1 MIQTSEDG
9 DCLILTI
16 DRPEKANALTPNM
29 LKAISKTVET
39 ATTKVLILTGRG
51 RVFSSGADLDAA
63 RAGLAVSPL
72 WECLSSTVANFSG
85 LTIAA
90 INGTVAGGAMGM
102 VLACDLRISVAEA
115 NFFYPVMRLGFLP
128 QPSDVKRMR
137 ALIGPARTKFILMA
151 GQKVLASDAIHWG
164 LVDQITSSE
173 TLIVRAKLLATD
185 ALGASHRHI
194 SEIKRMI

>member
-72 WECLSSTVANFSG
+72 WECL
-85 LTIAA
+85 
-90 INGTVAGGAMGM
+90 
-102 VLACDLRISVAEA
+102 
-115 NFFYPVMRLGFLP
+115 
-128 QPSDVKRMR
+128 
-137 ALIGPARTKFILMA
+137 
-151 GQKVLASDAIHWG
+151 
-164 LVDQITSSE
+164 
-173 TLIVRAKLLATD
+173 
-185 ALGASHRHI
+185 
-194 SEIKRMI
+194 

>member
-151 GQKVLASDAIHWG
+151 GQKVLARDAIHWG